1 MLTTNLQILILFSR
15 KFVCFF
21 KSSYLKRNPSRL
33 ILFFSNSN
41 SPKVQNKDIQNLYI
55 HRYVGIIWRI
65 LGSTYLLTNT
75 NPKSQKKFTNISQ
88 FQQMKK
94 IITNIMKYFVKF
106 GICIGMLDVLN
117 MKTNVCIEN
126 KNASFEI
133 ISSNCAGFFVLKIN
147 DD

>member
-1 MLTTNLQILILFSR
+1 MFFIICQQPIYKFWFCFHENLFTFLR
-15 KFVCFF
+15 V
-21 KSSYLKRNPSRL
+21 
-33 ILFFSNSN
+33 LFFSNSN

-75 NPKSQKKFTNISQ
+75 NPKSQKIFTNISQ

-106 GICIGMLDVLN
+106 GICFGMLDVLN